1 MTILGWGYQGRSLE
15 EMLTT
20 FQSWSVRSVIDV
32 RLNPVSRKAGYSK
45 KRLASALEG
54 IGIAYVH
61 MPELGNPQDNR
72 AGFATPELPAGA
84 SARDRFTT
92 EVLSTDGARQAL
104 LRINELAAAGNVVL
118 LCFEASERCCHRA
131 LVRAAAQ
138 AAEVPANA

>member
-1 MTILGWGYQGRSLE
+1 MTILGWGYQGRSPE
-15 EMLTT
+15 EMLAT
-20 FQSWSVRSVIDV
+20 FRSWSVEAVIDV

-45 KRLASALEG
+45 KRLASALESV
-54 IGIAYVH
+54 GIAYVH

-84 SARDRFTT
+84 FARDRYTT
-92 EVLSTDGARQAL
+92 EVLSTDAARDAL
-104 LRINELAAAGNVVL
+104 LRINELSVAGSVVL

-138 AAEVPANA
+138 IAKVPANA